1 MLKYK
6 ASILIFIMVFLMMS
20 SCSILGEKVVSNVNS
35 TNIDKKGIIGFCTK
49 FFTSIKDD
57 DSKTFKGL
65 VNDDGL
71 FSLTYFVDQRDTN
84 VVIHVDKDIIRDD
97 LVLVNDKV
105 GISLATMFDEGDISK
120 IKEMPIITSDYLN
133 SISFNVD
140 WKSNDVNV
148 IENDLENIVKTCQQI
163 NLVNNKNIP
172 QVFVL
177 KDNIYAFVKSSGVLE
192 PKPEFTGDWVIFEKI
207 GNEYIIRAVMQFQ

>member
-1 MLKYK
+1 MMKYK

-71 FSLTYFVDQRDTN
+71 FSLTYF
-84 VVIHVDKDIIRDD
+84 
-97 LVLVNDKV
+97 
-105 GISLATMFDEGDISK
+105 
-120 IKEMPIITSDYLN
+120 
-133 SISFNVD
+133 
-140 WKSNDVNV
+140 
-148 IENDLENIVKTCQQI
+148 
-163 NLVNNKNIP
+163 
-172 QVFVL
+172 
-177 KDNIYAFVKSSGVLE
+177 
-192 PKPEFTGDWVIFEKI
+192 
-207 GNEYIIRAVMQFQ
+207 